1 MWCRRLACNERPR
14 RPHYNSYLAR
24 NNAKEKII
32 MPAILE
38 KPTCENTELGSLVI
52 DAQTGDQAAFEELV
66 RRFEGTVFA
75 TAYRRLGNRADA
87 QELCQE
93 VFMQALRKLH
103 QLQDPRCFGG
113 WLRSITARMAINRVA
128 RAKPLFTAEPRSI
141 ESDCVEYETPLSAM
155 LARERESQVH
165 KGLDR
170 LRELDRDTLVAFY
183 FQGHSIIEMSDQFQ
197 SPVGTI
203 KRRLHVARKR
213 LAKELESVVMA

>member
-1 MWCRRLACNERPR
+1 MQATLEIPRQEIPANER
-14 RPHYNSYLAR
+14 
-24 NNAKEKII
+24 
-32 MPAILE
+32 
-38 KPTCENTELGSLVI
+38 TELESLVL
-52 DAQTGDQAAFEELV
+52 DAQAGDKSAFEELV

-75 TAYRRLGNRADA
+75 TAYRRLRNRADA

-113 WLRSITARMAINRVA
+113 WLHSITARMAINRA
-128 RAKPLFTAEPRSI
+128 SRTKPMFTAEPRSV
-141 ESDCVEYETPLSAM
+141 ESDCIEYETPLSTM
-155 LARERESQVH
+155 LAQERKSQVH
-165 KGLDR
+165 AGLDR

-183 FQGHSIIEMSDQFQ
+183 FHGNSIIEMSDRFQ

-213 LAKELESVVMA
+213 LAKELETAAIA